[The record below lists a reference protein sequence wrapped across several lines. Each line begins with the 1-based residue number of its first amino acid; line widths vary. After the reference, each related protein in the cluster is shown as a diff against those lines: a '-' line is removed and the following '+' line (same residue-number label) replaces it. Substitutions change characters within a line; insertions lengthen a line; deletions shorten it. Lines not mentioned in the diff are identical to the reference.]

1 MRSRTVA
8 VSAGFALVA
17 GLSFL
22 PAGAAAGADPAV
34 TEPVAA
40 STLPAAECKLTS
52 PLWQYNEGF
61 AIDEAAAA
69 ATGTLTVQAIYAD
82 FPDHRGGGEG
92 EFWFEHLHFD
102 AARAAA
108 NLETQSGGR
117 LDVVMR
123 EPGEWVTLLN
133 ETTAYPHDGDAGWS
147 NRIFHEFVTDAI
159 TAAEPTID
167 FTGADVVWVF
177 FPSVAPLPTRAQ
189 ADNFVPLT
197 PDGPVF
203 RAITVPKVGSDAAA
217 AATLVHE
224 TGHTFG
230 FPDLYN
236 TAVPGGASTFL
247 GAWDPMSDGWGDGA
261 ELEAWEFMGWHVWRL
276 GWIDDDQVSCI
287 GPDSQLD
294 VTLDALTRRGDSVI
308 AVIPTGVHRAIVVES
323 RKADRFDASIIRP
336 GVLITVVD
344 TELGSGEGPVRVA
357 PRDGTAFPVTPEQ
370 FADSTLLPGD
380 RHTDPV
386 TGLVVTVLAS
396 TDASDTVRITR
407 PDAPAEPP
415 TTPAPVTPPAQP
427 AAAGVATLPAT
438 GLDSAAAVATAAL
451 LLLSGVIALAGARR
465 RPGSCDG
472 AHQVTL
478 TGNA

>member
-8 VSAGFALVA
+8 LSAGFALVA

-22 PAGAAAGADPAV
+22 PAGAAAGADAMLA
-34 TEPVAA
+34 EPVAA

-92 EFWFEHLHFD
+92 EFWFDHLHFD
-102 AARAAA
+102 ATQAAA

-117 LDVVMR
+117 LDVVVR
-123 EPGEWVTLLN
+123 EPGEWVTLPN
-133 ETTAYPHDGDAGWS
+133 DTTAYPHDGDAGWS

-177 FPSVAPLPTRAQ
+177 FPSAPPLPTRAQ

-203 RAITVPKVGSDAAA
+203 RAITIPKVGSDAAA
-217 AATLVHE
+217 GAVLVHE

-230 FPDLYN
+230 FPDLYD

-276 GWIDDDQVSCI
+276 GWIDDHQVNCI
-287 GPDSQLD
+287 APSSRID

-308 AVIPTGVHRAIVVES
+308 AVVPTGAHRAIVVES
-323 RKADRFDASIIRP
+323 RKAERFNTPILRP

-344 TELGSGEGPVRVA
+344 TELASGDGPVRVA
-357 PRDGTAFPVTPEQ
+357 PRDGTAFPITPEQ
-370 FADSTLLPGD
+370 FEDVTLLPGE
-380 RHTDPV
+380 RYTDPV
-386 TGLVVTVLAS
+386 TGLTATVLAS
-396 TDASDTVRITR
+396 TESSDTVRIVW
-407 PDAPAEPP
+407 PDAPTAPP
-415 TTPAPVTPPAQP
+415 TTPEPVVP
-427 AAAGVATLPAT
+427 AAEAATAGAATLPAT
-438 GLDSAAAVATAAL
+438 GLDPATTVGTAAL
-451 LLLSGVIALAGARR
+451 LLLTGAVALIAARLRHATATR
-465 RPGSCDG
+465 REGS
-472 AHQVTL
+472 H
-478 TGNA
+478 

>member
-8 VSAGFALVA
+8 VFAAFAVVA
-17 GLSFL
+17 GLFL
-22 PAGAAAGADPAV
+22 PTTAATAATAV
-34 TEPVAA
+34 LAEPVGTA
-40 STLPAAECKLTS
+40 TLPVDDCKLTS
-52 PLWQYNEGF
+52 PFWQYNEGF
-61 AIDEAAAA
+61 ATDEAAAA

-92 EFWFEHLHFD
+92 EFWFEHLHSD

-117 LDVVMR
+117 LDVVVR
-123 EPGEWVTLLN
+123 EPTEWVTLPN
-133 ETTAYPHDGDAGWS
+133 ETTAYAHNGDAGWT
-147 NRIFHEFVTDAI
+147 NRVFLEFVTDAI

-177 FPSVAPLPTRAQ
+177 YPSVAPLPTRAQ

-203 RAITVPKVGSDAAA
+203 RAVTIPKLGSDAAA
-217 AATLVHE
+217 SSIIVHE

-230 FPDLYN
+230 FPDLYDT
-236 TAVPGGASTFL
+236 TAPGGASSFL
-247 GAWDPMSDGWGDGA
+247 GTWDPMSDGWGDVA

-276 GWIDDDQVSCI
+276 GWIDYDQVRCI
-287 GPDSQLD
+287 GPDSQLEL
-294 VTLDALTRRGDSVI
+294 TLDALTLRGDSVI

-323 RKADRFDASIIRP
+323 RKAGRFDSSIVRP

-344 TELGSGEGPVRVA
+344 TQLGSGEGPVRVA
-357 PRDGTAFPVTPEQ
+357 PRDGTEFPITPEQ

-386 TGLVVTVLAS
+386 TGLVVSVLAS
-396 TDASDTVRITR
+396 TAVTDTVRITW
-407 PDAPAEPP
+407 PGAPTEPP
-415 TTPAPVTPPAQP
+415 TTPEPVSPPAQP
-427 AAAGVATLPAT
+427 AAAGPATLPPT
-438 GLDSAAAVATAAL
+438 GFEPMTAGGSAAL
-451 LLLSGVIALAGARR
+451 LLLTGVIALAVARR
-465 RPGSCDG
+465 RPVVAMERTESR
-472 AHQVTL
+472 
-478 TGNA
+478 